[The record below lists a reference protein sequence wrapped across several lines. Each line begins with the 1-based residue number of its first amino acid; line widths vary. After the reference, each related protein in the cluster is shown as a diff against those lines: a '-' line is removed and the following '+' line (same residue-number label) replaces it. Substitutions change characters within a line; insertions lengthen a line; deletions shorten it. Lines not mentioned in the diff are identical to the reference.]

1 MDLVRVLFC
10 WHLLGVRRGLLGA
23 LVTGLEE
30 ESLSGA
36 ILKRLG

>member
-1 MDLVRVLFC
+1 MDLVRAILC

-23 LVTGLEE
+23 LVLGLEE
-30 ESLSGA
+30 EGLSAA